1 MSTFGNRVKV
11 SLFGESHGAGVG
23 ITIHNLPPGFL
34 LDMESIEAA
43 LDKRRSKRAYSTT
56 RREKDAFEV
65 QSGILDKKTTGA
77 PLTFFIV
84 NSDVKSAPYT
94 KGRVRPGHAD
104 FAAYHKTGGHYDQ
117 RGGGHFSG
125 RLTALLVIL
134 GDVSR
139 QMLGKK
145 NALAVSHILSIHTE
159 NDPSIYDSPLD
170 EATIKRL
177 LDSEF
182 PVIDLDNEALFK
194 DTILKA
200 KDDKDSVGGVIET
213 VLFHESVGA
222 GEPFFDSFESILS
235 HLLFSVPAV
244 KGVSFGR
251 GFDITRMRGS
261 ESNDPIVMNEENTP
275 MFTKNDMG
283 GILGGIASG
292 QPIVF
297 KTAIKPT
304 ASIGKKQR
312 TVNLKE
318 QEGITIE
325 SGKRH
330 DPCIVPR
337 ALPVI
342 NAVAY
347 FALLELTLRNE
358 GATWMN
364 LQN

>member
-1 MSTFGNRVKV
+1 MSTFGTHINV
-11 SLFGESHGAGVG
+11 SIFGESHGPGVG
-23 ITIHNLPPGFL
+23 ITIHNLPAGFPL
-34 LDMESIEAA
+34 NLEKITSA
-43 LDKRRSKRAYSTT
+43 LDKRRSKHAYSTQ
-56 RREKDAFEV
+56 RREKDAFEIL
-65 QSGILDKKTTGA
+65 SGTLEGKTTGA
-77 PLTFFIV
+77 PLTFYIP
-84 NSDVKSAPYT
+84 NSDVKSAPYK

-104 FAAYHKTGGHYDQ
+104 FAAYQKTGGHFDQ

-125 RLTALLVIL
+125 RMTATLVIL
-134 GDVSR
+134 GEVSR
-139 QMLGKK
+139 QMLVKK
-145 NALAVSHILSIHTE
+145 NALAVSHLLSIYTE
-159 NDPSIYDSPLD
+159 NDPSVYDHPLD

-182 PVIDLDNEALFK
+182 PVIDPDNETLFK

-200 KDDKDSVGGVIET
+200 KKDKDSVGGVVET
-213 VLFHESVGA
+213 VLFHDSLGA

-235 HLLFSVPAV
+235 HLLYSVPAV

-251 GFDITRMRGS
+251 GFDITRMHGS
-261 ESNDPIVMNEENTP
+261 ESNDPVVMDENNTP
-275 MFTKNDMG
+275 RFSKNDMG

-292 QPIVF
+292 EPIIF

-304 ASIGKKQR
+304 SSIGKKQN
-312 TVNLKE
+312 TVNL
-318 QEGITIE
+318 QENSGMTVE

-358 GATWMN
+358 GASWMN
-364 LQN
+364 